1 MKTSRLLTLLASV
14 AVAGVSAVKPQW
26 GDLLYAA
33 IGLAGWALPHVAD
46 RKPR

>member
-1 MKTSRLLTLLASV
+1 MKKSRLFTLLAGV
-14 AVAGVSAVKPQW
+14 LVAGVSQLKPQW

-46 RKPR
+46 RKAP